1 MSDVSEITFV
11 VQGPI
16 LSRKEVIENIDSIKR
31 NYPEAKIILST
42 WNGTDVSD
50 IQVDKVVFNEDPG
63 AEYYYYNDKKLLNN
77 CNRQIVSTL
86 NGLKN
91 VDTKYSVKLRTDINI
106 CSKSL
111 LEYIGEIE
119 NSVGELFCKKI
130 IAVSNLTVNPRRNY
144 PMAFHVSDFF
154 FFGLNTDLIKLFD
167 IPLLSNI
174 EANWFEHSN
183 FLNLRS
189 RYANEQYLLVSS
201 IYKSL
206 KKRPIQHAF
215 DLSDEVLYAH
225 DQMLTKNFLLLTN
238 QDLGFDSTKYK
249 LTWFGNYD
257 HVYTL
262 KEFKNIDK
270 GLIYRS
276 IPDTERLRYSLI
288 FYVKKLIYKHSPSL
302 HEILKK
308 YAKN

>member
-1 MSDVSEITFV
+1 MSDISKVTFV
-11 VQGPI
+11 VQGPV
-16 LSRKEVIENIDSIKR
+16 LCREEVSENINSIKR
-31 NYPEAKIILST
+31 NYPKAKIILST
-42 WNGTDVSD
+42 WIGTDVSD

-63 AEYYYYNDKKLLNN
+63 ADYYYYNDKKLLNN

-91 VDTKYSVKLRTDINI
+91 VDTEFSVKLRTDINI
-106 CSKSL
+106 YSKSL
-111 LEYIGEIE
+111 IDYIGKIE
-119 NSVGELFCKKI
+119 NSAGDLFCKKI

-167 IPLLSNI
+167 IPLLSTV
-174 EANWFEHSN
+174 EANWFESSN

-189 RYANEQYLLVSS
+189 RYANEQYLLVSM
-201 IYKSL
+201 IYKIL

-215 DLSDEVLYAH
+215 DLSEEVLYKH
-225 DQMLTKNFLLLTN
+225 DQMLAKNFLLLTN
-238 QDLGFDSTKYK
+238 RDLGFDSTKYK

-262 KEFKNIDK
+262 KEFKNIDR
-270 GLIYRS
+270 GLIYRAM
-276 IPDTERLRYSLI
+276 PDIERLRYSFI
-288 FYVKKLIYKHSPSL
+288 FYIKKLIYTLSPSL
-302 HEILKK
+302 HRILKK